1 MSQTPGASPDN
12 LNGAGLRIGVV
23 QARFNP
29 EITDALWQSCRAA
42 LIETG
47 VEADDIVHLTVPG
60 ALEVPVVLQRLASSG
75 EFDALVAL
83 GAIIKGGTYHFEL
96 VCNESAAGVTRVG
109 LDFNIPIANAILTT
123 YTDAQAR
130 DRMHEKGSEAGRVAV
145 ELANL
150 MLDLDDQLPA
160 GDAGAEGHDD

>member
-1 MSQTPGASPDN
+1 MSQAPGASPID

-29 EITDALWQSCRAA
+29 EITDSLWQACRST
-42 LIETG
+42 LLELG
-47 VEADDIVHLTVPG
+47 VESDDIAHFTVPG
-60 ALEVPVVLQRLASSG
+60 ALEIPVVLQRLASTG

-109 LDFNIPIANAILTT
+109 LDYSIPIANAVLTT
-123 YTDAQAR
+123 YTDSQAR
-130 DRMHEKGSEAGRVAV
+130 DRMHEKGAEAARVAV

-150 MLDLDDQLPA
+150 LLDLDEQWPA
-160 GDAGAEGHDD
+160 AGAEAEDD

>member
-12 LNGAGLRIGVV
+12 LSGAGLRIGVV

-29 EITDALWQSCRAA
+29 EITDNLWKSCR
-42 LIETG
+42 ETLLSLG
-47 VEADDIVHLTVPG
+47 VEADDILHLTVPG
-60 ALEVPVVLQRLASSG
+60 ALEIPVVLQRLASSG
-75 EFDALVAL
+75 DFDALVAL

-109 LDFNIPIANAILTT
+109 LDFSVPIANAVLTT

-130 DRMHEKGSEAGRVAV
+130 DRMHEKGSEAARVAV

-150 MLDLDDQLPA
+150 MLDLDEQLPA
-160 GDAGAEGHDD
+160 VTAEGEDD